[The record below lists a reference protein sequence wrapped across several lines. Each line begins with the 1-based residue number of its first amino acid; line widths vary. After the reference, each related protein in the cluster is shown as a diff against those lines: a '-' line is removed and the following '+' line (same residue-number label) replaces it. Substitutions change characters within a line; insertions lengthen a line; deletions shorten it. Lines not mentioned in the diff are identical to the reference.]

1 MMKDALFAGVNAA
14 VLTPM
19 RADLSVDLDRM
30 ASHSRWLL
38 ANGCNNLGVLGT
50 TGEANSIGISERLD
64 ILPGLGDA
72 RHSGDEDDA
81 WYRRDGAYRHRAADE
96 AGDGGRLP
104 RRTAAAAVLLQEPD
118 R

>member
-30 ASHSRWLL
+30 AKHCSWLL

-50 TGEANSIGISERLD
+50 TGMSTMD
-64 ILPGLGDA
+64 YFLGDA
-72 RHSGDEDDA
+72 EMPCPGTEHLFTERV
-81 WYRRDGAYRHRAADE
+81 Y
-96 AGDGGRLP
+96 RLP
-104 RRTAAAAVLLQEPD
+104 RAFCC
-118 R
+118 